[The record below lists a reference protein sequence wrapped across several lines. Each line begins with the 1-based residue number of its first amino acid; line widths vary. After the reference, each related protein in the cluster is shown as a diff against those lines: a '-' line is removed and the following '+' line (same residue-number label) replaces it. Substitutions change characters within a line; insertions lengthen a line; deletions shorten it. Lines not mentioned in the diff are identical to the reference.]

1 MKDTYFTSYRGALLK
16 QIGQVFIGA
25 TVVIWS
31 TSLALSIAYE
41 FLINSHG
48 SGTPVVAECD
58 GDYTYEK
65 RGALLWQLPMIDAK
79 NKTGSIEFSCGGNP
93 DDFFP
98 VQVAF
103 FSKKSYSGI
112 EVYIISVF
120 IGLFHSLFRLGMY
133 LRPTYSET
141 IVNRDGF
148 LLFFIPKK
156 LPLNN

>member
-1 MKDTYFTSYRGALLK
+1 M
-16 QIGQVFIGA
+16 
-25 TVVIWS
+25 
-31 TSLALSIAYE
+31 
-41 FLINSHG
+41 
-48 SGTPVVAECD
+48 VAECD

-112 EVYIISVF
+112 EVYIISIF

-156 LPLNN
+156 LPLNM

>member
-1 MKDTYFTSYRGALLK
+1 M
-16 QIGQVFIGA
+16 
-25 TVVIWS
+25 
-31 TSLALSIAYE
+31 
-41 FLINSHG
+41 
-48 SGTPVVAECD
+48 VAECD

-112 EVYIISVF
+112 EVCSIYKITYFLKLLTEMIYFWSMIS
-120 IGLFHSLFRLGMY
+120 SLRSRVEFCTL
-133 LRPTYSET
+133 E
-141 IVNRDGF
+141 I
-148 LLFFIPKK
+148 
-156 LPLNN
+156 

>member
-1 MKDTYFTSYRGALLK
+1 MRTPFRG
-16 QIGQVFIGA
+16 
-25 TVVIWS
+25 
-31 TSLALSIAYE
+31 
-41 FLINSHG
+41 FLPNQNFRHG

-112 EVYIISVF
+112 EVCNYELHCHSV
-120 IGLFHSLFRLGMY
+120 IGSNIKLVSLNPSKPMFYCR
-133 LRPTYSET
+133 
-141 IVNRDGF
+141 I
-148 LLFFIPKK
+148 LLQIGITEIP
-156 LPLNN
+156 LQ

>member
-1 MKDTYFTSYRGALLK
+1 MKDTYFTSYRGALLE

-31 TSLALSIAYE
+31 TTLALSIVYK

-112 EVYIISVF
+112 EVCSIYRIS
-120 IGLFHSLFRLGMY
+120 
-133 LRPTYSET
+133 
-141 IVNRDGF
+141 
-148 LLFFIPKK
+148 
-156 LPLNN
+156 

>member
-1 MKDTYFTSYRGALLK
+1 M
-16 QIGQVFIGA
+16 
-25 TVVIWS
+25 
-31 TSLALSIAYE
+31 
-41 FLINSHG
+41 
-48 SGTPVVAECD
+48 VAECD

-112 EVYIISVF
+112 EVCNYQLHCHSV
-120 IGLFHSLFRLGMY
+120 IASNIKLVSLNPSKPMFYCR
-133 LRPTYSET
+133 
-141 IVNRDGF
+141 I
-148 LLFFIPKK
+148 LLQSGITEIP
-156 LPLNN
+156 LQ